1 MTASEIA
8 KALGVTEGTKT
19 FKFQEPV
26 DIIQAKGCMS
36 EAHYTMTQADITERA
51 GWTQIIVK
59 GTWHYHDDTDLPME
73 LTWRNFLAPA
83 RHLLENA
90 LLKSNA

>member
-19 FKFQEPV
+19 FRFPEPV
-26 DIIQAKGCMS
+26 DIIQTKGCMPV
-36 EAHYTMTQADITERA
+36 AYYTLTHADITERA

-59 GTWHYHDDTDLPME
+59 GTWRYYNFDLPIC
-73 LTWRNFLAPA
+73 LRWNQFLAPA